1 MTEEI
6 LIKKAD
12 GSSEPFSVSKL
23 ENSLKRAGASK
34 RVIQEI
40 VEKVTD
46 ELTLGMT
53 TKEIYKKAFTLLQNK
68 EKSPVA
74 AKYSLKKAVFDLG
87 PSGFPF
93 EDFIAEIYRAMGYN
107 TSTDVMLKGKCV
119 EHEVDLLAV
128 KEGKKYGA
136 EIKFHNRQGI
146 KTDLKVA
153 LYVYARFDDL
163 IKSKKVN
170 EGALITNTKFTSN
183 AIFYGKCIGLKMISW
198 DYPSEESLYSL
209 IEKTGLHPITCLTT
223 IKNQDKKRLIENKIV
238 LCRSIKGN
246 AGLLETHGISAN
258 TIPKIL
264 NEIDALC
271 QPGARV

>member
-23 ENSLKRAGASK
+23 ENSLNRAGASK

-246 AGLLETHGISAN
+246 ASLLKTHGISAN